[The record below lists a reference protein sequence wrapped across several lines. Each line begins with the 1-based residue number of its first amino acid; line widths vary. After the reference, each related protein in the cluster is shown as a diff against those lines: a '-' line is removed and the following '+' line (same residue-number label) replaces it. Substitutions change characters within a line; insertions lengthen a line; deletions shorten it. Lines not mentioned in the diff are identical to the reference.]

1 MHWTLP
7 PSNNLELP
15 IMKNPRAFVVFGWI
29 TMILCLVLTFVFGL
43 IAIYAS
49 NNLEIA
55 TFAFLSIGCVLL
67 GLLLSNAVS
76 KVERITGPF

>member
-1 MHWTLP
+1 
-7 PSNNLELP
+7 
-15 IMKNPRAFVVFGWI
+15 MKNPRAFVVFGWI